1 MGRIIE
7 EPELHNRTQVFPDR
21 QTAGRLLA
29 EKLRGLA
36 LEAPLVLAIPAGGV
50 PVAAEIA
57 HGLAAPLELV
67 IVRKIQLPWDPEAGF
82 GAMNLDGDLI
92 FNTELVTRLGLTERE
107 IEVQVERTKKNLAHR
122 EQLFGGWG
130 LRPHLTG
137 HTAILVDDGLASG
150 FTMLAALAAVARRKP
165 QQVIVAVPTSLGA
178 TAARVA
184 QEADLVLCLNLRTTR
199 PFAVA
204 AAYEKWY
211 DVNDEEVLALL
222 RELGS
227 LSSPTPQS

>member
-1 MGRIIE
+1 MGQVIE
-7 EPELHNRTQVFPDR
+7 EPQWHNRTRVFPDR

-29 EKLRGLA
+29 EKLRGLT

-50 PVAAEIA
+50 PVAAAIA
-57 HGLAAPLELV
+57 RELAAPLELV

-92 FNTELVTRLGLTERE
+92 FNTELVERLGLTERE
-107 IEVQVERTKKNLAHR
+107 IEAQVERTKKSLAHR
-122 EQLFGGWG
+122 EQLFGDWN
-130 LRPHLTG
+130 LRPDLTG
-137 HTAILVDDGLASG
+137 HSAILVDDGLASG
-150 FTMLAALAAVARRKP
+150 FTMLAALAAVARRQP
-165 QQVIVAVPTSLGA
+165 QQMIVAVPTSLGA

-204 AAYEKWY
+204 SAYEKWY

-227 LSSPTPQS
+227 LPSPTPQN